1 MSLKTIFF
9 DMGGTIDT
17 FGYTKMYR
25 IQNIHLIR
33 ECLQKVGLAP
43 NFSDEEIVDSISNG
57 AKKYLQ
63 WNFLTRVEL
72 SPAKIWSRFFLE
84 NMGISPQ
91 SIEPIAEELAFL
103 YETQLYIRKM
113 RPEIPSV
120 LLQLKEMGL
129 GLGII
134 SNTQSRNQVPFN
146 LEQYGIYEFFNPIVL
161 SSEYGRR
168 KPDPAIF
175 YYAARLVNLP
185 TSSCAYVGDKINR
198 DIIGAKQSGFRLAVQ
213 IKHEYDDGFKDK
225 GAIPDAIIRNMEELI
240 PIIKDDMGKAFY
252 QSIPHRSSVKAIFF
266 DAGDILYFRPNK
278 EENLKKFLAKVEINP
293 HSDIESER
301 MQLKNLAF
309 SGQMGR
315 HEYYEEVLRLYG
327 ITDPSL
333 IAEGVEAMSE
343 DDNTVEIINGV
354 PETIKKLK
362 EKGFILGIITDT
374 ALPIY
379 KKLNWFDQSGFGGL
393 WDVFI
398 SSKEMG
404 LRKPEPEMYEKA
416 IRQVGVCPSE
426 TIFVGHKISELEG
439 AHSVGMKTVA
449 FNFEDGA
456 SADFYIDNFCELLK
470 VPIIEKE
477 R

>member
-72 SPAKIWSRFFLE
+72 SPAEIWSRFFLE

-198 DIIGAKQSGFRLAVQ
+198 DIVGAKQSGFRLAVQ

-252 QSIPHRSSVKAIFF
+252 QSIPNRSSVKAIFF

-278 EENLKKFLAKVEINP
+278 EENLKKFLGKVEINP

-362 EKGFILGIITDT
+362 EMGFILGIITDT

-426 TIFVGHKISELEG
+426 TIFVGHKISEIEG

>member
-17 FGYTKMYR
+17 FGYTTEYR

-33 ECLQKVGLAP
+33 ESLRKVGETSS
-43 NFSDEEIVDSISNG
+43 FSDEEIVDSISNG

-63 WNFLTRVEL
+63 WNFSTRVEL
-72 SPAKIWSRFFLE
+72 SPAEIWSRFFLE

-91 SIEPIAEELAFL
+91 TLEPIAEELAFL
-103 YETQLYIRKM
+103 YETQLYTRKM

-120 LLQLKEMGL
+120 LSQLKEMGL

-146 LEQYGIYEFFNPIVL
+146 LEQYGIYEYFNPIVL

-198 DIIGAKQSGFRLAVQ
+198 DIVGAKRSGFRLAVQ
-213 IKHEYDDGFKDK
+213 IKHEYDDGFKDE

-240 PIIKDDMGKAFY
+240 PIIKDEMEKAYY
-252 QSIPHRSSVKAIFF
+252 QISPNGNSVKAIFF
-266 DAGDILYFRPNK
+266 DAGDVLYHRPNK
-278 EENLKKFLAKVEINP
+278 EENLKKFLGKVEINP
-293 HSDIESER
+293 EPDIETER
-301 MQLKNLAF
+301 IRLKNLAF

-315 HEYYEEVLRLYG
+315 HVYYENVLRLYG
-327 ITDPSL
+327 ISDPSL

-354 PETIKKLK
+354 PETIRKLK
-362 EKGFILGIITDT
+362 EKGFVLGIITDT

-379 KKLNWFDQSGFGGL
+379 KKLNWFDQNGFGGL

-404 LRKPEPEMYEKA
+404 VRKPEHDMYEKA

-449 FNFEDGA
+449 FNYENGT

-477 R
+477 N